1 MYEGMVYMYKL
12 IICEVGG
19 DEDDEDNETTVG
31 QLEFLWQVIL
41 SYITFNIVLLMNN
54 TN

>member
-19 DEDDEDNETTVG
+19 VG
-31 QLEFLWQVIL
+31 LGALLYEK
-41 SYITFNIVLLMNN
+41 YIHL
-54 TN
+54 